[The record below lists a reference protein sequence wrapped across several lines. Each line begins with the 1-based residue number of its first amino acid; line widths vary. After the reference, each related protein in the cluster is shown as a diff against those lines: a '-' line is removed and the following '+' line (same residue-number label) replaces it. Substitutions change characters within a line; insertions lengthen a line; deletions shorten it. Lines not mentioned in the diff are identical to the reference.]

1 MIIKVTDSSGKY
13 LGYLLDN
20 VWIPKEILWVYTP
33 IDDLPYE
40 DIKQGYKRRNNI
52 EVQNSIY
59 KNILYNF
66 TNKAYINEVFT
77 SNNIKMNDIILL
89 SYKDF
94 DYRSMSSLWRVPASK
109 SERFAI
115 FNKNTIVG
123 YLHIK
128 NSFLDDCLYICM
140 FETVKKN
147 KGYGSK
153 CIQFLLSHKT
163 LRGYSVISA
172 QEFWRSMGAEFD
184 EKENCRF
191 KIQGGTYQ

>member
-33 IDDLPYE
+33 IDSLPYE

-52 EVQNSIY
+52 EVENSIY

-66 TNKAYINEVFT
+66 TNKAYIDEVFT

-89 SYKDF
+89 SYTDF
-94 DYRSMSSLWRVPASK
+94 DYNSMSSLWRVPASK
-109 SERFAI
+109 SERLVLFY
-115 FNKNTIVG
+115 KNDIVG
-123 YLHIK
+123 YLQVK
-128 NSFLDDCLYICM
+128 NSFSDDCIYVGM
-140 FETVKKN
+140 FETVEKD

-153 CIQFLLSHKT
+153 CIQFLLSHKSIK
-163 LRGYSVISA
+163 GYSVISA
-172 QEFWRSMGAEFD
+172 RRFWESMGAEFD
-184 EKENCRF
+184 KNENCRF
-191 KIQGGTYQ
+191 KIQGGI